1 MSTAARVRTDP
12 RISRRRR
19 AIVRSR
25 RRRMVVTACILA
37 ALAGAIWVAFW
48 SPLLDVRDVVVVG
61 GKHVSSSQVAEA
73 AGLSSDDNLLLVSTS
88 QVTQAV
94 EELPWVL
101 EAKVDRKLPG
111 TVRVKVVER
120 AARIALAVGEAR
132 WTLDGR
138 GNVLEAG
145 LADEGMPVLAG
156 ATVDEVRP
164 GTRVDEVEVRQA
176 LTAWRSLAPKVR
188 REVVAVLAPTP
199 ERITFSLTDG
209 TQIRFGAAESL
220 EAKNEVLVALLAQMR
235 AEGRSAVYIDVRVPT
250 SPALSAA
257 PAATPGITP
266 APTP

>member
-25 RRRMVVTACILA
+25 RRRMIITVCVVA
-37 ALAGAIWVAFW
+37 ALAAGVWVAFW

-61 GKHVSSSQVAEA
+61 GKHVTSRDVAEV
-73 AGLSSDDNLLLVSTS
+73 AGLNADDNLLLVSTS
-88 QVTQAV
+88 QVTEAV

-120 AARIALAVGEAR
+120 TPRIALAVGEAR

-138 GNVLEAG
+138 GNVLQAG
-145 LADEGMPVLAG
+145 LAEEGMPVLAG

-164 GTRVDEVEVRQA
+164 GASIDEVEVRHA
-176 LTAWRSLAPKVR
+176 LAAWRSLAPKVR
-188 REVVAVLAPTP
+188 REVSAVLAPTP
-199 ERITFSLTDG
+199 ERITFSLADG

-220 EAKNEVLVALLAQMR
+220 DAKNEVLVALLAQMR
-235 AEGRSAVYIDVRVPT
+235 SEGRSAGYIDVRVPT
-250 SPALSAA
+250 SPAISAA
-257 PAATPGITP
+257 PAATPGVTP

>member
-1 MSTAARVRTDP
+1 MSSAARVRTDP

-25 RRRMVVTACILA
+25 RRRMVVTASVLA
-37 ALAGAIWVAFW
+37 LMAAAIWVAFW

-61 GKHVSSSQVAEA
+61 GKHVSSDDVAEA
-73 AGLSSDDNLLLVSTS
+73 AGLNADDNLLLVSTS
-88 QVTQAV
+88 HVKEAV
-94 EELPWVL
+94 EQLPWVL

-120 AARIALAVGEAR
+120 LPRIALAVGEAR

-145 LADEGMPVLAG
+145 LAEEGMPVLAG

-164 GTRVDEVEVRQA
+164 GARVDEVEVRHA
-176 LTAWRSLAPKVR
+176 LAAWRSLAAKVR

-199 ERITFSLTDG
+199 ERITFSLADG

-220 EAKNEVLVALLAQMR
+220 DAKNKVLVALLAQMR

-250 SPALSAA
+250 SPALSSA

-266 APTP
+266 VPTP